1 MKKIISIFS
10 LKEKIEYLCLVFG
23 MLFGA
28 LLDMSSVMLI
38 VPFINIL
45 SGTYRD
51 EYSSFLGAID
61 INDISEIGNL
71 GVFILLICIT
81 RGIFLPLLLKWQYL
95 FVQKV
100 EHRYAHDMFIFH
112 LNKPYLQHIYSNSAD
127 FVRNMSISL
136 PSVFIAVIMGHLQ
149 LFTEILCCIM
159 ICIFV
164 FYVNFSV
171 ALAYSIFFAI
181 MLVVTNICTKK
192 KLIEKGEKN
201 EAAQAEILKWLN
213 QSVNNIKLTKIMHKE
228 RFFSMHFDEA
238 FNKYLKATMSYQFI
252 SVLPRYIIETFVIFT
267 LILFALL
274 GLELEYSPRDIF
286 YLISAMAFAAFKI
299 MPSVSRIIGINN
311 SIKFYY
317 PMFCTL
323 YGELICCKQNLIKKD
338 QYGDGN
344 VDINFKNKINI
355 KNISFSYS
363 QSSNLIL
370 NNFSVTI
377 IQGTMVGI
385 FGKSGSG
392 KTTLIDILLG
402 LLSPSNGNIFVDG
415 RNIADNISKW
425 QSKIAY
431 VPQNVMLIDG
441 SIYENILL
449 GEEKNQKNLL
459 KVKDVLQKVDLL
471 EYIDKQA
478 LGIETVVG
486 ENGTCISGGQRQRIG
501 IARALFQN
509 KEVFILDE
517 ITSALDIETEK
528 NIMKTLGKLKLD
540 RTIISVTHSRN
551 NMEFYDQCIYLD

>member
-10 LKEKIEYLCLVFG
+10 VKEKIEYLCLVFG

-51 EYSSFLGAID
+51 EYGSFLGGID
-61 INDISEIGNL
+61 INDTSEISNL

-201 EAAQAEILKWLN
+201 EVAQAEILKWLN

-267 LILFALL
+267 LILLVLL
-274 GLELEYSPRDIF
+274 GLEFEYSPRDIF

-323 YGELICCKQNLIKKD
+323 YGELICCKPNLIKKD
-338 QYGDGN
+338 QRGDGN
-344 VDINFKNKINI
+344 VDINFKSKINI
-355 KNISFSYS
+355 ENISFSYS
-363 QSSNLIL
+363 QSSNLIF
-370 NNFSVTI
+370 NNFSATI

-441 SIYENILL
+441 SIYDNILL

-459 KVKDVLQKVDLL
+459 KVREVLQKVDLL
-471 EYIDKQA
+471 EYVDKQV
-478 LGIETVVG
+478 LGIETMVG
-486 ENGTCISGGQRQRIG
+486 ENGACISGGQRQRIG

-540 RTIISVTHSRN
+540 RTIISVTHSKN

>member
-10 LKEKIEYLCLVFG
+10 VKEKIEYLCLVFG

-51 EYSSFLGAID
+51 EYGSFLGVID
-61 INDISEIGNL
+61 INDTSEISNL
-71 GVFILLICIT
+71 GIFILLICIT

-201 EAAQAEILKWLN
+201 EVAQAEILKWLN

-267 LILFALL
+267 LILLVLL

-338 QYGDGN
+338 QRGDGN
-344 VDINFKNKINI
+344 VDINFKSKINI
-355 KNISFSYS
+355 ENISFSYS

-370 NNFSVTI
+370 NNFSATI

-415 RNIADNISKW
+415 RNIADSISMW

-441 SIYENILL
+441 SIYDNILL
-449 GEEKNQKNLL
+449 GEEKNEKNLL

-486 ENGTCISGGQRQRIG
+486 ENGACISGGQRQRIG

>member
-10 LKEKIEYLCLVFG
+10 VKEKIEYLCLVFG

-51 EYSSFLGAID
+51 EYGSFLGVID
-61 INDISEIGNL
+61 INDTSEISNL
-71 GVFILLICIT
+71 GIFILLICIT

-100 EHRYAHDMFIFH
+100 EHRYAHHMFIFH

-201 EAAQAEILKWLN
+201 EVAQAEILKWLN

-267 LILFALL
+267 LILLVLL

-338 QYGDGN
+338 QRGDGN
-344 VDINFKNKINI
+344 VDINFKSKINI
-355 KNISFSYS
+355 ENISFSYS

-370 NNFSVTI
+370 NNFSATI

-415 RNIADNISKW
+415 RNIADSISKW

-441 SIYENILL
+441 SIYDNILL
-449 GEEKNQKNLL
+449 GEEKNEKNLL

-486 ENGTCISGGQRQRIG
+486 ENGACISGGQRQRIG

>member
-10 LKEKIEYLCLVFG
+10 VKEKIEYLCLVFG

-51 EYSSFLGAID
+51 EYGSFLGVID
-61 INDISEIGNL
+61 INDTSEISNL
-71 GVFILLICIT
+71 GIFILLICVT

-100 EHRYAHDMFIFH
+100 EHRYAHDIFILH

-201 EAAQAEILKWLN
+201 EVAQAEILKWLN

-267 LILFALL
+267 LILLVLL

-338 QYGDGN
+338 QRGDGN
-344 VDINFKNKINI
+344 VDINFKSKINI
-355 KNISFSYS
+355 ENISFSYS

-370 NNFSVTI
+370 NNFSATI

-415 RNIADNISKW
+415 RNIADSISKW

-441 SIYENILL
+441 SIYDNILL
-449 GEEKNQKNLL
+449 GEEKNEKNLL

-471 EYIDKQA
+471 EYIDKKA

-486 ENGTCISGGQRQRIG
+486 ENGACISGGQRQRIG

>member
-81 RGIFLPLLLKWQYL
+81 RVIFLPLLLKWQYL

-363 QSSNLIL
+363 QLSNLIL

>member
-10 LKEKIEYLCLVFG
+10 VKEKIEYLCLVFG

-51 EYSSFLGAID
+51 EYGSFLGVID
-61 INDISEIGNL
+61 INDTSEISNL

-201 EAAQAEILKWLN
+201 EVAQAEILKWLN

-228 RFFSMHFDEA
+228 NFFSMHFDEA

-267 LILFALL
+267 LILLVLL

-338 QYGDGN
+338 QCGDGN
-344 VDINFKNKINI
+344 VDTNFKSKINI
-355 KNISFSYS
+355 ENISFSYS

-370 NNFSVTI
+370 NNFSATI

-441 SIYENILL
+441 SIYDNILL

-486 ENGTCISGGQRQRIG
+486 ENGACISGGQRQRIG

>member
-10 LKEKIEYLCLVFG
+10 VKEKIEYLCLVFG

-38 VPFINIL
+38 VAFINIL

-51 EYSSFLGAID
+51 EYGSFLGVID
-61 INDISEIGNL
+61 INDTSEISNL
-71 GVFILLICIT
+71 GIFILLICIT

-201 EAAQAEILKWLN
+201 EVAQAEILKWLN

-267 LILFALL
+267 LILLVLL

-338 QYGDGN
+338 QRGDGN
-344 VDINFKNKINI
+344 VDINFKSKINI
-355 KNISFSYS
+355 ENISFSYS

-370 NNFSVTI
+370 NNFSATI

-385 FGKSGSG
+385 LGKSGSG

-415 RNIADNISKW
+415 RNIAYSISKW

-441 SIYENILL
+441 SIYDNILL
-449 GEEKNQKNLL
+449 GEEKNEKNLL

-486 ENGTCISGGQRQRIG
+486 ENGACISGGQRQRIG

>member
-10 LKEKIEYLCLVFG
+10 VKEKIEYLCLVFG

-51 EYSSFLGAID
+51 EYGSFLGVID
-61 INDISEIGNL
+61 INDTSEISNL

-201 EAAQAEILKWLN
+201 EVAQAEILKWLN

-228 RFFSMHFDEA
+228 NFFSMHFDEA

-267 LILFALL
+267 LILLVLL

-338 QYGDGN
+338 QCGDGN
-344 VDINFKNKINI
+344 VDINFKSKINI
-355 KNISFSYS
+355 ENISFSYS

-370 NNFSVTI
+370 NNFSATI

-441 SIYENILL
+441 SIYDNILL

-478 LGIETVVG
+478 LGIEMVVG
-486 ENGTCISGGQRQRIG
+486 ENGACISGGQRQRIG

>member
-10 LKEKIEYLCLVFG
+10 VKEKIEYLCLVFG

-51 EYSSFLGAID
+51 EYGSFLGVID
-61 INDISEIGNL
+61 INDTSEISNL
-71 GVFILLICIT
+71 GIFILLICIT

-201 EAAQAEILKWLN
+201 EVAQAEILKWLN

-267 LILFALL
+267 LILLVLL

-338 QYGDGN
+338 QRGDGN
-344 VDINFKNKINI
+344 VDINFKSKINI
-355 KNISFSYS
+355 ENISFSYS

-370 NNFSVTI
+370 NNFSATI

-415 RNIADNISKW
+415 RNIAYSISKW

-441 SIYENILL
+441 SIYDNILL
-449 GEEKNQKNLL
+449 GEEKNEKNLL

-486 ENGTCISGGQRQRIG
+486 ENGACISGGQRQRIG

>member
-10 LKEKIEYLCLVFG
+10 VKEKIEYLCLVFG

-51 EYSSFLGAID
+51 EYGSFLGVID
-61 INDISEIGNL
+61 INDTSEISNL
-71 GVFILLICIT
+71 GIFILLICIT

-201 EAAQAEILKWLN
+201 EVAQAEILKWLN

-267 LILFALL
+267 LILLVLL

-338 QYGDGN
+338 QRGDGN
-344 VDINFKNKINI
+344 VDINFKSKINI
-355 KNISFSYS
+355 ENISFSYS

-370 NNFSVTI
+370 NNFSATI

-415 RNIADNISKW
+415 RNIADSISKW

-441 SIYENILL
+441 SIYDNILL
-449 GEEKNQKNLL
+449 GEEKNEKNLL

-486 ENGTCISGGQRQRIG
+486 ENGACISGGQRQRIG

>member
-10 LKEKIEYLCLVFG
+10 VKEKIEYLCLVFG

-51 EYSSFLGAID
+51 EYGSFLGVID
-61 INDISEIGNL
+61 INDTSEISNL
-71 GVFILLICIT
+71 GIFILLICIT

-201 EAAQAEILKWLN
+201 EVAQAEILKWLN

-267 LILFALL
+267 LILLVLL

-338 QYGDGN
+338 QRGDGN
-344 VDINFKNKINI
+344 VDINFKSKINI
-355 KNISFSYS
+355 ENISFSYS

-370 NNFSVTI
+370 NNFSATI

-385 FGKSGSG
+385 LGKSGSG

-415 RNIADNISKW
+415 RNIAYSISKW

-441 SIYENILL
+441 SIYDNILL
-449 GEEKNQKNLL
+449 GEEKNEKNLL

-486 ENGTCISGGQRQRIG
+486 ENGACISGGQRQRIG

>member
-1 MKKIISIFS
+1 
-10 LKEKIEYLCLVFG
+10 
-23 MLFGA
+23 
-28 LLDMSSVMLI
+28 
-38 VPFINIL
+38 
-45 SGTYRD
+45 
-51 EYSSFLGAID
+51 
-61 INDISEIGNL
+61 
-71 GVFILLICIT
+71 
-81 RGIFLPLLLKWQYL
+81 
-95 FVQKV
+95 
-100 EHRYAHDMFIFH
+100 
-112 LNKPYLQHIYSNSAD
+112 
-127 FVRNMSISL
+127 
-136 PSVFIAVIMGHLQ
+136 
-149 LFTEILCCIM
+149 
-159 ICIFV
+159 
-164 FYVNFSV
+164 
-171 ALAYSIFFAI
+171 

-201 EAAQAEILKWLN
+201 EVAQAEILKWLN

-267 LILFALL
+267 LILLVLL

-338 QYGDGN
+338 QRGDGN
-344 VDINFKNKINI
+344 VDINFKSKIYI
-355 KNISFSYS
+355 ENISFSYS

-370 NNFSVTI
+370 NNFSATI

-415 RNIADNISKW
+415 RNIADSISKW

-441 SIYENILL
+441 SIYDNILL
-449 GEEKNQKNLL
+449 GEEKNEKNLL

-486 ENGTCISGGQRQRIG
+486 ENGACISGGQRQRIG

>member
-10 LKEKIEYLCLVFG
+10 VKEKIEYLCLVFG

-51 EYSSFLGAID
+51 EYGSFLGVID
-61 INDISEIGNL
+61 INDTSEISNL
-71 GVFILLICIT
+71 GIFILLICIT

-267 LILFALL
+267 LILLVLL

-338 QYGDGN
+338 QRGDGN
-344 VDINFKNKINI
+344 VDINFKSKIYI
-355 KNISFSYS
+355 ENISFSYS

-370 NNFSVTI
+370 NNFSATI

-415 RNIADNISKW
+415 RNIADSISKW

-441 SIYENILL
+441 SIYDNILL
-449 GEEKNQKNLL
+449 GEEKNEKNLL

-486 ENGTCISGGQRQRIG
+486 ENGACISGGQRQRIG

>member
-10 LKEKIEYLCLVFG
+10 VKEKIEYLCLVFG

-51 EYSSFLGAID
+51 EYGSFLGVID
-61 INDISEIGNL
+61 INDTSEISNL
-71 GVFILLICIT
+71 GIFILLICIT

-201 EAAQAEILKWLN
+201 EVAQAEILKWLN

-267 LILFALL
+267 LILLVLL

-338 QYGDGN
+338 QRGDGN
-344 VDINFKNKINI
+344 VDINFKSKIYI
-355 KNISFSYS
+355 ENISFSYS

-370 NNFSVTI
+370 NNFSATI

-415 RNIADNISKW
+415 RNIADSISKW

-441 SIYENILL
+441 SIYDNILL
-449 GEEKNQKNLL
+449 GEEKNEKNLL

-486 ENGTCISGGQRQRIG
+486 ENGACISGGQRQRIG

>member
-10 LKEKIEYLCLVFG
+10 VKEKIEYLCLVFG

-51 EYSSFLGAID
+51 EYGSFLGVID
-61 INDISEIGNL
+61 INDTSEISNL
-71 GVFILLICIT
+71 GVFILFICIT
-81 RGIFLPLLLKWQYL
+81 RGIFLPLLLRWQYL

-201 EAAQAEILKWLN
+201 EVAQAEILKWLN

-267 LILFALL
+267 LILLVLL

-338 QYGDGN
+338 QRGDGN
-344 VDINFKNKINI
+344 VDINFKSKINI
-355 KNISFSYS
+355 ENISFSYS

-370 NNFSVTI
+370 NNFSATI

-441 SIYENILL
+441 SIYDNILL

-459 KVKDVLQKVDLL
+459 KVRDVLQKVDLL
-471 EYIDKQA
+471 EYIDKQV

-486 ENGTCISGGQRQRIG
+486 ENGACISGGQRQRIG

-551 NMEFYDQCIYLD
+551 NMEFYDQCVYLD

>member
-10 LKEKIEYLCLVFG
+10 VKEKIEYLCLVFG

-51 EYSSFLGAID
+51 EYGSFLGVID
-61 INDISEIGNL
+61 INDTSEISNL
-71 GVFILLICIT
+71 GIFILLICVT

-100 EHRYAHDMFIFH
+100 EHRYAHDIFILH

-201 EAAQAEILKWLN
+201 EVAQAEILKWLN

-267 LILFALL
+267 LILLVLL

-338 QYGDGN
+338 QRGDGN
-344 VDINFKNKINI
+344 VDINFKSKINI
-355 KNISFSYS
+355 ENISFSYS

-370 NNFSVTI
+370 NNFSATI

-415 RNIADNISKW
+415 RNIADSISKW

-441 SIYENILL
+441 SIYDNILL
-449 GEEKNQKNLL
+449 GEEKNEKNLL

-486 ENGTCISGGQRQRIG
+486 ENGACISGGQRQRIG

>member
-10 LKEKIEYLCLVFG
+10 VKEKIEYLCLVFG

-51 EYSSFLGAID
+51 EYGSFLGVID
-61 INDISEIGNL
+61 INDTSEISNL
-71 GVFILLICIT
+71 GVFILLICIM

-95 FVQKV
+95 FVKKV

-201 EAAQAEILKWLN
+201 EVAQAEILKWLN

-228 RFFSMHFDEA
+228 NFFSMHFDEA

-267 LILFALL
+267 LILLVLL

-338 QYGDGN
+338 QCGDGN
-344 VDINFKNKINI
+344 VDINFKSKINI
-355 KNISFSYS
+355 ENISFSYS

-370 NNFSVTI
+370 NNFSATI

-415 RNIADNISKW
+415 RNIAGNISKW

-441 SIYENILL
+441 SIYDNILL

-486 ENGTCISGGQRQRIG
+486 ENGACISGGQRQRIG

>member
-10 LKEKIEYLCLVFG
+10 VKEKIEYLCLVFG

-51 EYSSFLGAID
+51 EYGSFLGVID
-61 INDISEIGNL
+61 INDTSEISNL
-71 GVFILLICIT
+71 GIFILLICVT

-100 EHRYAHDMFIFH
+100 EHRYAHDIFILH

-201 EAAQAEILKWLN
+201 EVAQAEILKWLN

-267 LILFALL
+267 LILLVLL

-338 QYGDGN
+338 QRGDGN
-344 VDINFKNKINI
+344 VDINFKSKINI
-355 KNISFSYS
+355 ENISFSYS

-370 NNFSVTI
+370 NNFSATI

-402 LLSPSNGNIFVDG
+402 LLSPSNGNI
-415 RNIADNISKW
+415 
-425 QSKIAY
+425 
-431 VPQNVMLIDG
+431 
-441 SIYENILL
+441 L
-449 GEEKNQKNLL
+449 GVSRTLCK
-459 KVKDVLQKVDLL
+459 KV
-471 EYIDKQA
+471 
-478 LGIETVVG
+478 
-486 ENGTCISGGQRQRIG
+486 
-501 IARALFQN
+501 
-509 KEVFILDE
+509 
-517 ITSALDIETEK
+517 
-528 NIMKTLGKLKLD
+528 
-540 RTIISVTHSRN
+540 
-551 NMEFYDQCIYLD
+551 